1 MTWWQVRSVSNDD
14 GVVTAELMLL
24 LPSGILLAGLF
35 GSALS
40 VTLEL
45 MNLERQTASA
55 LRELTI
61 GRELELP
68 EGVKAE
74 SWQEGRL
81 TCLKLT
87 TSSMIP
93 VSTSHCAIPLA

>member
-1 MTWWQVRSVSNDD
+1 MRSVSNDD
-14 GVVTAELMLL
+14 GVVTAELMML
-24 LPSGILLAGLF
+24 LPAGILLAGLF
-35 GSALS
+35 GSAVS

-45 MNLERQTASA
+45 MNLERQTAAA

-74 SWQEGRL
+74 SWQDGRL
-81 TCLKLT
+81 TSLNF
-87 TSSMIP
+87 TSSSLIP

>member
-24 LPSGILLAGLF
+24 LPAGILLAGLF
-35 GSALS
+35 GSAVS

>member
-1 MTWWQVRSVSNDD
+1 LTWWQVRSVSNDD